1 MCGSVFPGRADGD
14 AIIGMEGRSMVSGA
28 KKNLFKAFIAAII
41 AVLAALTL
49 LLTLFSYARAN
60 AGVSAEAADYQ
71 WSPSVRMRISEG
83 TDPNVNFTVINGPIA
98 VYSDTEIDFFV
109 RVSSEIAN
117 GSTFK
122 YCKSTRQLNTDAE
135 KAAATWIT
143 IDKNNRYEAVEDTE
157 SVVYYWMDSD
167 ANSNFT
173 GYVYFRREYSSTTSE
188 GGQVTNVIEYF
199 PTYRNLIYTVSTADY
214 APEITGVTARMA
226 GGTVYDGRWLA
237 SNLTFEITT
246 GLMEGGQA
254 FDAGKE
260 LLSYSID
267 DGKNFIPIANG
278 NTVEVKDRA
287 LDGKVLVFRVTNISG
302 TVEALWK
309 YGEHEGE
316 YPVRMD
322 PYRPEFSVSAETTD
336 LTGNR
341 IEYVNGS
348 WTSRAVS
355 FTLQDISGCCSAITY
370 SVSVGGGDYAE
381 AVGST
386 TFSSTVGSVKFRATN
401 QAGTVYEYG
410 TAFNVNIDSATP
422 NVNLSAATTDPDDDS
437 RKKTLTSSTDA
448 NGTVSFGYANG
459 DIEVYVYNR
468 NASGVAINNASGT
481 VFQYQEKVDGIYTG
495 SWRNMTAQV
504 RSSTGETGYVLT
516 ASTRDIISV
525 TRTFKFRIVSNAG
538 LASDE
543 EEATFTLIKS
553 AYLIELGDITAEMN
567 ALGWIADKAVV
578 RVSVPTDSKRGTDGT
593 YSVPTVT
600 YDFYYQATNAVGE
613 ASRARGRAVEFHE
626 EKESEVRW
634 WYEFDLVA
642 SADSTFTVYAK
653 NAAGKNSA
661 NTETTDDKIRIDVL
675 DPVYS
680 LSGYIHP
687 TEDIPKEDYIYLD
700 VENPG
705 WVNGQIV
712 LVLRVREGVSGNYV
726 KEMIYATENGEIL
739 RDEHTGEIVW
749 QPRNQQMDVSESVL
763 ERDENGIE
771 WQWQVYRITI
781 DIKDELE
788 EGERVYIGS
797 RQYKWRVYT
806 NSGKY
811 ADVDFTANID
821 TSDVVA
827 ISDFTAN
834 SGNKEENVVISGASG
849 QRYVDMSDYG
859 FSVCENT
866 EFSFASSIDRNGV
879 EDHYIIKYQFF
890 NGDGMTGEELLSY
903 AGRLT
908 EAYFVTIAAGV
919 KLPVVIQSDAV
930 GDIYVAIFIES
941 TARAYDGK
949 TVGAGPYVVKLHYDT
964 KNLVITYELQ
974 ADDNGADV
982 TEDMQAG
989 EWVKG
994 RIFVNVQVKT
1004 DDAGGVKIDSS
1015 YTFYYMRLASV
1026 TGGIPD
1032 NGWILVDNGLLTEN
1046 TDSYSYEFTLPFIDE
1061 GFSGYIA
1068 VSVCN
1073 GAGYRSKQEAAS
1085 VVLIRIDNTTPDI
1098 DEAIVYSR
1106 EPSAD
1111 FAEGI
1116 RADESRI
1123 TVGSVEVDVLTYYS
1137 TEEISLRR
1145 VIDDSR
1151 STIGFYYLPLGA
1163 EVSSL
1168 NYIKSDFTL
1177 LGNSSVGLF
1186 GAAGITLSKNTYS
1199 TVYYALFA
1207 KNEVGTEAL
1216 GATEMTGGN
1225 ITLSRVY
1232 RFVCDPGTV
1241 EGTMRYD
1248 EQNGI
1253 YSEQTGMFTY
1263 LWKNSI
1269 NIFLTGT
1276 GSVAPIHEESY
1287 ILFQFSVDNGATWFD
1302 YLDYGATKW
1311 YYSGEDAT
1319 LAFSPSLFGNYVDAE
1334 GNRPF
1339 ENGVNGVFTFRARN
1353 KAGATK
1359 VYGNAYIAM
1368 EDTVPEFEVITLDSD
1383 NLTYYGGEA
1392 DLTKDPIKWSGG
1404 PITIQINTLVMP
1416 ASGITYMYY
1425 LEYNDGSSIIST
1437 AEEGSFGKKLTN
1449 NRIFSTDTLDGF
1461 NLNRDAVLTV
1471 TAIGNSTNAL
1481 YSQIKVRL
1489 AVDQVVPEFTLTGQ
1503 AYRQNSS
1510 ITELVTSGQWT
1521 NRDTVS
1527 VSKSAIAQN
1536 VSEVEYW
1543 YTVKNKDS
1551 TAAESA
1557 PTRWGDS
1564 VGSIEKSESCVITVT
1579 ATSKAG
1585 LSYVREF
1592 VINIDTTPPV
1602 IRFDGGMNVIAG
1614 EEYFIDLRVYVEEAN
1629 IEICEYITIKEE
1641 SRGFA
1646 FTPGGYILSTSS
1658 VDNSTRYEK
1667 TTGNPYRGY
1676 VKVYVKDYAGNE
1688 ASIDF
1693 YVLPFRL
1700 TVNNLTLTDEDL
1712 AQVTAYEDALA
1723 KARGYM
1729 ETSRVSYFEN
1739 LISRLRDREN
1749 TLRKEISGYQDYLEK
1764 LYNRT
1769 SFELRSD
1776 YAEMYEYM
1784 ETFNDY
1790 KTYGKEW
1797 IQSAITG
1804 DSTSKY
1810 YAYYQNFLTVFGQL
1824 EALMG
1829 EVERTEDNVIALP
1842 AINMVEREDY
1852 EDILRVYDQYRNLTM
1867 DQKACFTSNLYNKLM
1882 DLKES
1887 CEVLLLVD
1895 EELGVA
1901 IDGDF
1906 APGATINVT
1915 VYGSTTGTFTNA
1927 QSLLAQ
1933 TVSETLPRT
1942 VVSVHRIALSGA
1954 YSQTSASDITVTL
1967 PIEEEYRSYIF
1978 FSVYELSDDGSVK
1991 LVNGTEIMPDGR
2003 SIQFATDELST
2014 YVLCVKAEMEQTDT
2028 SDGKYGTILGL
2039 ELDTKMIRYLIYIG
2053 AALFGIIIL
2062 VVIIAGIR
2070 HRRFLNSY
2078 NRAYRHSMYR
2088 KGVKGIPKGNK
2099 MR

>member
-1 MCGSVFPGRADGD
+1 
-14 AIIGMEGRSMVSGA
+14 MVSGA
-28 KKNLFKAFIAAII
+28 KKNLFKAFLAATL

-49 LLTLFSYARAN
+49 FSYARTDAS
-60 AGVSAEAADYQ
+60 VSAEAAEDYK
-71 WSPSVRMRISEG
+71 WSASVRTRTSEG
-83 TDPNVNFTVINGPIA
+83 SDPNANFVVVNQPID
-98 VYSDTEIDFFV
+98 VFSDTEIDFFV
-109 RVSSEIAN
+109 RVSSEIAA

-122 YCKSTRQLNTDAE
+122 YCKSATRLDTDAQ
-135 KAAATWIT
+135 KAAATWVT
-143 IDKNNRYEAVEDTE
+143 ISKNSGNTASATEDGQ
-157 SVVYYWMDSD
+157 SVVYYWADTE
-167 ANSNFT
+167 ANVSFD
-173 GYVYFRREYSSTTSE
+173 GYVYFRREYSSTTGE
-188 GGQVTNVIEYF
+188 GGVVTNKIEYY
-199 PTYRNLIYTVSTADY
+199 PAACELSYTVSSSDY
-214 APEITGVTARMA
+214 APSITRVSARMG
-226 GGTVYDGRWLA
+226 GGTSYDGRWIA
-237 SNLTFEITT
+237 SGLTFEITT
-246 GLMEGGQA
+246 GLMEEGGGQA
-254 FDAGKE
+254 FDSRKE
-260 LLSYSID
+260 LLSYSVD
-267 DGKNFIPIANG
+267 DGQNYIPIANT
-278 NTVEVKDRA
+278 NSVEIKDRA
-287 LDGKVLVFRVTNISG
+287 LESKVIIFRVTNVSG
-302 TVEALWK
+302 TKQATWR

-316 YPVRMD
+316 YPVKMD
-322 PYRPEFSVSAETTD
+322 PYKPEFSVAAETTD
-336 LTGNR
+336 LAGNR
-341 IEYVNGS
+341 IEYVNNS
-348 WTSRAVS
+348 WTSRQVS
-355 FTLQDISGCCSAITY
+355 FSLQNISGCCSAITY
-370 SVSVGGGDYAE
+370 SVSVGGGDYAD

-386 TFSSTVGSVKFRATN
+386 TFSSSVSSVKFRATN

-410 TAFNVNIDSATP
+410 TVFNVNIDASTP
-422 NVNLSAATTDPDDDS
+422 NVNLSAATTDPDDDA
-437 RKKTLTSSTDA
+437 KKKQLTATKDA
-448 NGTVSFGYANG
+448 AGTVSFGYANG

-468 NASGVAINNASGT
+468 NASGAAINNASGT
-481 VFQYQEKVDGIYTG
+481 VFQYQEKVDGIYPGT
-495 SWRNMTAQV
+495 WKNMTTQV

-516 ASTRDIISV
+516 ASTKDLISV

-538 LASDE
+538 LTSDE
-543 EEATFTLIKS
+543 AEATFTLIKS
-553 AYLIELGDITAEMN
+553 AYLVELGEISAEIN
-567 ALGWIADKAVV
+567 TLGWIADKAVV

-593 YSVPTVT
+593 YSEPTVI
-600 YDFYYQATNAVGE
+600 YDFYYQATNAVGGE
-613 ASRARGRAVEFHE
+613 SRARGRAVEFHE

-642 SADSTFTVYAK
+642 SADSTFSIYAK
-653 NAAGKNSA
+653 NAAGKRSA

-675 DPVYS
+675 DPVYA

-700 VENPG
+700 VEDPG

-712 LVLRVREGVSGNYV
+712 LVLKVREGVSGNYV

-739 RDEHTGEIVW
+739 RDEHTGAIVW
-749 QPRNQQMDVSESVL
+749 QPRNKQMDVSESVL
-763 ERDENGIE
+763 EKDGNGIE

-788 EGERVYIGS
+788 EGERVYVGS
-797 RQYKWRVYT
+797 REYKWRVYT

-811 ADVDFTANID
+811 TDVDFTANID
-821 TSDVVA
+821 TSDVIAV
-827 ISDFTAN
+827 SDFTAV
-834 SGNKEENVVISGASG
+834 SGDKEEKVVISGSSG

-866 EFSFASSIDRNGV
+866 GITFSGSNDKEGV
-879 EDHYIIKYQFF
+879 EDHYLIRYQLFD
-890 NGDGMTGEELLSY
+890 GDGMTGEELLAY

-908 EAYFVTIAAGV
+908 EAYFVTIAAGGT
-919 KLPVVIQSDAV
+919 LPLSIPLDAV
-930 GDIYVAIFIES
+930 GDIYVAVFIES
-941 TARAYDGK
+941 TARAYDGSVVK
-949 TVGAGPYVVKLHYDT
+949 AGPYVIKLHYDT
-964 KNLVITYELQ
+964 KNLVITYALQ
-974 ADDNGADV
+974 AEDNGNDV
-982 TEDMQAG
+982 TEIMQSG

-994 RIFVNVQVKT
+994 RIYVTVNVKT

-1015 YTFYYMRLASV
+1015 YSFYYMRLQSV
-1026 TGGIPD
+1026 SGGIPD
-1032 NGWILVDNGLLTEN
+1032 YGWIKVDGGLLTEN
-1046 TDSYSYEFTLPFIDE
+1046 TDSYSYEFTLPFTDA

-1073 GAGYRSKQEAAS
+1073 GAGYRSKQAAAS
-1085 VVLIRIDNTTPDI
+1085 VMAIRIDNTTPDI

-1106 EPSAD
+1106 EPSAN

-1123 TVGSVEVDVLTYYS
+1123 TVGHTEVEVLTYYS

-1145 VIDDSR
+1145 VVDDSR
-1151 STIGFYYLPLGA
+1151 SAISFYYLPLGA
-1163 EVSSL
+1163 EVTSL
-1168 NYIKSDFTL
+1168 EYSKSAFTL
-1177 LGNSSVGLF
+1177 LGGTTTGLF
-1186 GAAGITLSKNTYS
+1186 GAAGITLSGTSYS

-1207 KNEVGTEAL
+1207 ENGVGTEAR
-1216 GATEMTGGN
+1216 GAEELTGG
-1225 ITLSRVY
+1225 IIKLTRVY
-1232 RFVCDPGTV
+1232 RFVCDPGTI
-1241 EGTMRYD
+1241 EGSLRYD

-1253 YSEQTGMFTY
+1253 YSEQTGLFTY
-1263 LWKNSI
+1263 MWKESV
-1269 NIFLTGT
+1269 NIFVSGT
-1276 GSVAPIHEESY
+1276 GSVAPLGESSY
-1287 ILFQFSVDNGATWFD
+1287 ILFQFSVDNGVTWFD
-1302 YLDYGATKW
+1302 YLDYGVVRW
-1311 YYSGEDAT
+1311 YDSGEDAT
-1319 LAFSPSLFGNYVDAE
+1319 LSFSPSLLDTYQDKDGNQ
-1334 GNRPF
+1334 PF
-1339 ENGVNGVFTFRARN
+1339 ANGVDCVFTFRARN

-1368 EDTVPEFEVITLDSD
+1368 EDTVPEFEIITLDSD
-1383 NLTYYGGEA
+1383 NLSYYGGEA

-1461 NLNRDAVLTV
+1461 NMNRDAVLTV
-1471 TAIGNSTNAL
+1471 TAIGNSTGAR
-1481 YSQIKVRL
+1481 YSQVKVRI

-1510 ITELVTSGQWT
+1510 ISELITSGQWT

-1536 VSEVEYW
+1536 VSAVEYW

-1585 LSYVREF
+1585 LSYVKEF

-1641 SRGFA
+1641 TRGFA
-1646 FTPGGYILSTSS
+1646 FAPAGYILSTSS

-1667 TTGNPYRGY
+1667 NTGLPYRGY
-1676 VKVYVKDYAGNE
+1676 VRVYVKDYAGNE

-1712 AQVTAYEDALA
+1712 AQVTAYEEALA

-1749 TLRKEISGYQDYLEK
+1749 TLRKEIKGYQDYLEK
-1764 LYNRT
+1764 LYSRT

-1784 ETFNDY
+1784 QTFNDY

-1797 IQSAITG
+1797 IQKAITG

-1810 YAYYQNFLTVFGQL
+1810 YAYYQNFLTQFGKL

-1829 EVERTEDNVIALP
+1829 EVTRTEDNVIALP
-1842 AINMVEREDY
+1842 AINMVERGDY
-1852 EDILRVYDQYRNLTM
+1852 EDILRVYDQYKNLTM

-1882 DLKES
+1882 DLKEA

-1895 EELGVA
+1895 ADLGVA

-1915 VYGSTTGTFTNA
+1915 EYGSSTDTFTNA
-1927 QSLLAQ
+1927 QNLLAK
-1933 TVSETLPRT
+1933 TVSSTQPRT
-1942 VVSVHRIALSGA
+1942 VVSVHRIALTGA
-1954 YSQTSASDITVTL
+1954 YAQTSASGITVTL
-1967 PIEEEYRSYIF
+1967 PIAEDYRNYIY

-1991 LVNGTEIMPDGR
+1991 LVKDTEIMPDGK
-2003 SIQFATDELST
+2003 SVQFATEELST
-2014 YVLCVKAEMEQTDT
+2014 YVLCVKAQMEQTDT
-2028 SDGKYGTILGL
+2028 TEGQYGTILGL

-2053 AALFGIIIL
+2053 IALFGIVLL
-2062 VVIIAGIR
+2062 VVIITGIR

-2078 NRAYRHSMYR
+2078 NKAYRNSMYR

-2099 MR
+2099 MK